1 MQRVVPGAPD
11 EVLLVLDGST
21 GQNAYEQAR
30 QFVAATDVTGLVVTK
45 LDGTAKGGVVIG
57 ISDQMRIPVR
67 YIGLGEGIDDLQ
79 PFNKEEFVK
88 SLFDDDKKA

>member
-1 MQRVVPGAPD
+1 M
-11 EVLLVLDGST
+11 
-21 GQNAYEQAR
+21 
-30 QFVAATDVTGLVVTK
+30 
-45 LDGTAKGGVVIG
+45 VIG